1 MRTIAHFVSP
11 YLFRTGSWIHAQLI
25 HAHGTRPIVIAHA
38 LEAPEAFPFEPVHA
52 VSPGPGRLPRWR
64 DRLLYFAGHYDPA
77 PCLPVLQREDAVLIH
92 AHMGWEGCRALAVAR
107 AAGLPLVTSF
117 YGRDAGILPR
127 RPWWRRRFTRLF
139 AAGDAFLV
147 EGPALGR
154 RLETLGCP
162 AEKIRVIHL
171 GIDPA
176 RIPFAERRPA
186 PDGAIEVLVSASLRP
201 KKGVPQAVAAFA
213 AAAADFPQARLRILG
228 DGPQRTEVE
237 STIRR
242 HGLGER
248 VVLEG
253 YVDYARHLA
262 ALGAAQLFLAPSRT
276 APDGDTEGGAPVAL
290 IEAQASGLPIV
301 STRHADIPEIVAADA
316 GLLSPEFDDAAL
328 AANLRSMLAHSEPWP
343 AMGRAGRRQVESGFT
358 AATQV
363 RLAEAVYEEILRR
376 RSPLKPRAA
385 TAREA

>member
-11 YLFRTGSWIHAQLI
+11 YLFRTGSWIHAQLL
-25 HAHGTRPIVIAHA
+25 HAQATRPIVIAHA
-38 LEAPEAFPFEPVHA
+38 LDAPEAFPFEPVHA
-52 VSPGPGRLPRWR
+52 VMEGRGWLPRLR
-64 DRLLYFAGHYDPA
+64 HRLVYLAGHYDPA
-77 PCLPVLQREDAVLIH
+77 PCLAILRQENAALIH
-92 AHMGWEGCRALAVAR
+92 AHMGWEGCRALGVAR

-127 RPWWRRRFTRLF
+127 RPWWRRRFARLF

-154 RLETLGCP
+154 RLEALGCP

-186 PDGAIEVLVSASLRP
+186 PDGAIEILVSASLRP
-201 KKGVPQAVAAFA
+201 KKGVPQAVEAFA
-213 AAAADFPQARLRILG
+213 AVAGDFPAARLRILG
-228 DGPQRTEVE
+228 DGPQRAQVE
-237 STIRR
+237 AGIRR
-242 HGLGER
+242 HGLAGR
-248 VVLEG
+248 VALEG

-301 STRHADIPEIVAADA
+301 STRHADIPEIVAAEA
-316 GLLSPEFDDAAL
+316 GRLSPEYDEATL
-328 AANLRSMLAHSEPWP
+328 TANLRDLLAHPEHWP
-343 AMGRAGRRQVESGFT
+343 AMGRAGRRHVESGF
-358 AATQV
+358 AADTQV
-363 RLAEAVYEEILRR
+363 GRTEAVYEEILRR
-376 RSPLKPRAA
+376 
-385 TAREA
+385 